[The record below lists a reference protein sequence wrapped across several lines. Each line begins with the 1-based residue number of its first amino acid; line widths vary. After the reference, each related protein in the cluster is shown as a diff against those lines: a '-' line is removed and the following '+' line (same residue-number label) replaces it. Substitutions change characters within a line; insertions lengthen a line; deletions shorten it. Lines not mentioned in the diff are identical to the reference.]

1 LKHYIL
7 SMFCL
12 LLFKTV
18 STTPFNR
25 SIVFQIFFWD
35 R

>member
-1 LKHYIL
+1 
-7 SMFCL
+7 MFCL